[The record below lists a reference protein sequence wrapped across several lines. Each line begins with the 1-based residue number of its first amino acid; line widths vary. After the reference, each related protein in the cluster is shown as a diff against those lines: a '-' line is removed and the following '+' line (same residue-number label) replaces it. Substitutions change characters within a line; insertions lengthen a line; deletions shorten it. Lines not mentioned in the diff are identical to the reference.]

1 MVHLFIDRKGFAM
14 EQLPPHPDSER
25 YSVTL
30 CPPAVTIVSE
40 LTAATG
46 VSKSDV
52 INRAVLLL
60 GFIERERAKGN
71 DLMVRDASGA
81 LERIHII

>member
-1 MVHLFIDRKGFAM
+1 MDQQ
-14 EQLPPHPDSER
+14 QLPAHPDSER

-40 LTAATG
+40 LTAASG

-60 GFIERERAKGN
+60 GFIEKERAEGN
-71 DLMVRDASGA
+71 DLMIRDTAGA

>member
-1 MVHLFIDRKGFAM
+1 MDQ
-14 EQLPPHPDSER
+14 QLPPHPDSER

-30 CPPAVTIVSE
+30 CPPAVTVVSE
-40 LTAATG
+40 LTAASG

-60 GFIERERAKGN
+60 GFIESERAKGH
-71 DLMVRDASGA
+71 DLMVRDTAGT

>member
-1 MVHLFIDRKGFAM
+1 MSQSP
-14 EQLPPHPDSER
+14 EHPYSER

-30 CPPAVTIVSE
+30 CPPAVTAVAE
-40 LTAATG
+40 LSTSG
-46 VSKSDV
+46 RVSKSDV

-60 GFIERERAKGN
+60 DFVEKERAKGR
-71 DLMVRDASGA
+71 DLVIRDNESGA

>member
-1 MVHLFIDRKGFAM
+1 MD
-14 EQLPPHPDSER
+14 QLPSHPDSER

-30 CPPAVTIVSE
+30 CPPAVTAIAE
-40 LTAATG
+40 LVAASG
-46 VSKSDV
+46 VSKADV

-60 GFIERERAKGN
+60 GFVEQERAKGH
-71 DLMVRDASGA
+71 DLMIRDTEGS

>member
-1 MVHLFIDRKGFAM
+1 MT
-14 EQLPPHPDSER
+14 QLPSHPDSER

-40 LTAATG
+40 LTAESG

-71 DLMVRDASGA
+71 DLMIRDTAGA

>member
-1 MVHLFIDRKGFAM
+1 M
-14 EQLPPHPDSER
+14 EHLPPHPDTER

-30 CPPAVTIVSE
+30 CPPAVTVVSE
-40 LTAATG
+40 LTAASG

-60 GFIERERAKGN
+60 GFIEQERAKGH
-71 DLMVRDASGA
+71 DLMIRDSAGT

>member
-1 MVHLFIDRKGFAM
+1 MD
-14 EQLPPHPDSER
+14 QLPAHPESER

-30 CPPAVTIVSE
+30 CPPAVTAIAE

-46 VSKSDV
+46 VSKADV

-60 GFIERERAKGN
+60 GFVEGERAKGS
-71 DLMVRDASGA
+71 DLMIRDSAGS
-81 LERIHII
+81 LERVHIL

>member
-1 MVHLFIDRKGFAM
+1 MSR
-14 EQLPPHPDSER
+14 LPEHPHSER

-30 CPPAVTIVSE
+30 CPPAVTAVAELSE
-40 LTAATG
+40 SG
-46 VSKSDV
+46 RVSKSDV

-60 GFIERERAKGN
+60 DFIERERAKGH
-71 DLMVRDASGA
+71 DLVIRNNESGA

>member
-1 MVHLFIDRKGFAM
+1 MD
-14 EQLPPHPDSER
+14 QLPPHPDTER

-30 CPPAVTIVSE
+30 CPPAVTAVGE
-40 LTAATG
+40 LVAASG

-60 GFIERERAKGN
+60 GFIESERAKGH
-71 DLMVRDASGA
+71 DLMIRDTEGN

>member
-1 MVHLFIDRKGFAM
+1 MDLVVD
-14 EQLPPHPDSER
+14 QLPPHPDTER
-25 YSVTL
+25 YSVTI

-40 LTAATG
+40 LVAAGG

-60 GFIERERAKGN
+60 GFIEQERAKGH
-71 DLMVRDASGA
+71 DLMIRDTAGT

>member
-1 MVHLFIDRKGFAM
+1 MDQV
-14 EQLPPHPDSER
+14 PSHPDTER

-30 CPPAVTIVSE
+30 CPPAVTAVAE
-40 LTAATG
+40 LVAASG

-52 INRAVLLL
+52 VNRAVLLL
-60 GFIERERAKGN
+60 GFIERERAKGH
-71 DLMVRDASGA
+71 DLMIRDTAGA

>member
-1 MVHLFIDRKGFAM
+1 MD
-14 EQLPPHPDSER
+14 QLPLTPTPSGTRDP
-25 YSVTL
+25 V
-30 CPPAVTIVSE
+30 PPAVTVVSE
-40 LTAATG
+40 LTAASG

-71 DLMVRDASGA
+71 DLMIRDTAGA

>member
-1 MVHLFIDRKGFAM
+1 MD
-14 EQLPPHPDSER
+14 ELPPHPDTER
-25 YSVTL
+25 YSVTM
-30 CPPAVTIVSE
+30 CPPAVTVVSE
-40 LTAATG
+40 LTAASG

-60 GFIERERAKGN
+60 GFIESERAKGH
-71 DLMVRDASGA
+71 DLMIRDTDGA

>member
-1 MVHLFIDRKGFAM
+1 MNQNP
-14 EQLPPHPDSER
+14 QLPPHPDTER

-30 CPPAVTIVSE
+30 CPPAVTVVSE

-60 GFIERERAKGN
+60 GFIEGERAKGN
-71 DLMVRDASGA
+71 DLMIRDTEGA

>member
-1 MVHLFIDRKGFAM
+1 MD
-14 EQLPPHPDSER
+14 QLPPHPDTER

-30 CPPAVTIVSE
+30 CPPAVTVVSE

-46 VSKSDV
+46 ASKSDV

-71 DLMVRDASGA
+71 DLMIRDTVGA

>member
-1 MVHLFIDRKGFAM
+1 MD
-14 EQLPPHPDSER
+14 QLPPHPDSER

-30 CPPAVTIVSE
+30 CPPAVTAVAE
-40 LTAATG
+40 LTAASG

-60 GFIERERAKGN
+60 GFIEAERTKGH
-71 DLMVRDASGA
+71 DLMIRDTSGA

>member
-1 MVHLFIDRKGFAM
+1 MD
-14 EQLPPHPDSER
+14 QLPPHPDSER

-30 CPPAVTIVSE
+30 CPPAVTAVAE
-40 LTAATG
+40 LTAASG

-60 GFIERERAKGN
+60 GFIEAERAKGHE
-71 DLMVRDASGA
+71 LMIRDTSGA

>member
-1 MVHLFIDRKGFAM
+1 M
-14 EQLPPHPDSER
+14 EQLPSHPDSER

-30 CPPAVTIVSE
+30 CPPAVTVVSE
-40 LTAATG
+40 LTAASG

-60 GFIERERAKGN
+60 GYIERERAKGS
-71 DLMVRDASGA
+71 DLMLRDTAGE

>member
-1 MVHLFIDRKGFAM
+1 MDKK
-14 EQLPPHPDSER
+14 LPPHPDTER
-25 YSVTL
+25 LSVTL
-30 CPPAVTIVSE
+30 CPPAVTTVGE
-40 LTAATG
+40 LVAASG

-60 GFIERERAKGN
+60 GFIEGERAKGH
-71 DLMVRDASGA
+71 DLMIRDGEGN

>member
-1 MVHLFIDRKGFAM
+1 M
-14 EQLPPHPDSER
+14 EQLPPHPDTER

-40 LTAATG
+40 LTAASG

-71 DLMVRDASGA
+71 DLMIRDSTGT